1 MRILVTGASGTIG
14 GEVLRQLLAAG
25 HPVRALTRDPARAGL
40 PEAAEVVAGNLAEP
54 DSLTGLFTGVDRM
67 FLAPAFAL
75 TSTAAQV
82 VAAATNAGVRRIVT
96 LSSGAVVD
104 DEPGVDDAGYHHA
117 AEVTVERAVEAAGVE
132 WTHVRAGEFMAN
144 TLDWAHAIRTTGVV
158 SSPFGKIASGMVHE
172 ADIAAVAVAA
182 LTQDGHHG
190 AKYVLTGSEL
200 VTPPEQVA
208 AIAAAIGREL
218 RFEAISPAQA
228 RANWQAQGHDPAF
241 IDWMLGPEDAPFAES
256 DFAGAAELTDDV
268 ERVLGRPAHPYARWA
283 ADHADDFR

>member
-40 PEAAEVVAGNLAEP
+40 PEAAEVVQGDLAEP
-54 DSLTGLFTGVDRM
+54 DSLGGVFDGVDRI
-67 FLAPAFAL
+67 FLAPAFAVAG
-75 TSTAAQV
+75 TVRQV
-82 VAAATNAGVRRIVT
+82 LDAATAAGVRRIVS

-104 DEPGVDDAGYHHA
+104 EDPEVGDPGYHHA
-117 AEVTVERAVEAAGVE
+117 DEVTVERAVEAAGVE

-144 TLDWAHAIRTTGVV
+144 TLEWAAPIRDTGVV
-158 SSPFGKIASGMVHE
+158 RSPFGRVASGMVHE

-200 VTPPEQVA
+200 ITPPEQVA
-208 AIAAAIGREL
+208 AIAAALGREL
-218 RFEAISPAQA
+218 RFEAISLAQA
-228 RANWQAQGHDPAF
+228 RTDWLAQGYDQAF
-241 IDWMLGPEDAPFAES
+241 VDWMLGPAEAPLTEADMVGS
-256 DFAGAAELTDDV
+256 AELTKDV
-268 ERVLGRPAHPYARWA
+268 ERVLGRPALTYARWA